1 MPPIFVTATG
11 TGVGKTFVTCAL
23 VRSLRAACRP
33 VQVLKPVAS
42 GIDPDA
48 PEGSDTALLIEALG
62 QPLTPAAMDAVSP
75 WRFRA
80 PLAPNMAARREGRSL
95 GLDEV
100 ITFCR
105 RALAATGAET
115 WTVIEGVG
123 GIMAPIDDEYT
134 VLDWMT
140 ALSPRPAL
148 VAGSYVGTISHTLT
162 ALEGLLRRGL
172 KPAAVIISESGTDE
186 EPPVTETLDA
196 LARLAPGAP
205 LVALPRLR
213 ADAAVDHPAIRR
225 VLDLLDAAGPER

>member
-11 TGVGKTFVTCAL
+11 TGVGKTFLTCAL
-23 VRSLRAACRP
+23 VRALCAAGRP
-33 VQVLKPVAS
+33 VQALKPVAS

-48 PEGSDTALLIEALG
+48 PEGSDTALLLSALG
-62 QPLTPAAMDAVSP
+62 WPLTPDGMDAVSP

-95 GLDEV
+95 DLDEV
-100 ITFCR
+100 VAFCR
-105 RALAATGAET
+105 RALAAAGVET

-123 GIMAPIDDEYT
+123 GVMAPIDDEHT

-140 ALSPRPAL
+140 ALSPRAVL

-162 ALEGLLRRGL
+162 ALAVLRARGL
-172 KPAAVIISESGTDE
+172 EPAAVILSESGTDD

-196 LARLAPGAP
+196 LARLAPGVP
-205 LVALPRLR
+205 QVALPRLR

-225 VLDLLDAAGPER
+225 VLDVLDAAGPER